1 MKKEY
6 THTTLV
12 TGCSGLVGYHVVKKL
27 AESIPDDYVVVGID
41 IKEPKYDYKQ
51 FGDKFVFHN
60 IDLTDYHKVS
70 AIFELYNINDVMNC
84 FGIKGTPAT
93 AKSYPV
99 NFLVPSIQAN
109 INLIKN
115 CQHHSAY
122 MCFLSS
128 VGVYAS
134 AEEFEEDTV
143 WETLPS
149 QHDWFPA
156 WSKRVPELIID
167 AYRQQ
172 FGWINWTI
180 LRPSNIFG
188 EYDNYGE
195 NAMAIPA
202 TIKKVYESDGEIE
215 AWGDGTPI
223 RDYVYA
229 GDIERHT
236 FFVKTLIDNFN
247 EVFKTPIT
255 DETYNKNEIK
265 IVFQEDS
272 DDNKWNY
279 ELVCFGKYHYFCCN
293 TYPNLHKIL
302 KYYAYDEEELYY
314 YTDLYLYHYLKD
326 EYKKE
331 NPDVKLMGDK
341 FIGPKDE

>member
-1 MKKEY
+1 MGSILKTMERKEY

-27 AESIPDDYVVVGID
+27 AESIPDGYLVVGID

-51 FGDKFVFHN
+51 YGDKFVFHN
-60 IDLTDYHKVS
+60 IDLTDYYKVS
-70 AIFELYNINDVMNC
+70 SIFELYNINDVMNC
-84 FGIKGTPAT
+84 FGIKGTPKT

-202 TIKKVYESDGEIE
+202 TIKKVFESDGEIE

-229 GDIERHT
+229 GDVAEACLISAKKRLHTEIINVGSGVETTIKEMIET
-236 FFVKTLIDNFN
+236 T
-247 EVFKTPIT
+247 
-255 DETYNKNEIK
+255 IK
-265 IVFQEDS
+265 ISGKDIKINWDTSKPNGEPKRKMNTEKQEDYGLLP
-272 DDNKWNY
+272 KYGFEEGIRKTY
-279 ELVCFGKYHYFCCN
+279 EHYKN
-293 TYPNLHKIL
+293 NIN
-302 KYYAYDEEELYY
+302 E
-314 YTDLYLYHYLKD
+314 
-326 EYKKE
+326 
-331 NPDVKLMGDK
+331 
-341 FIGPKDE
+341 

>member
-1 MKKEY
+1 MERKEY

-27 AESIPDDYVVVGID
+27 AESIPDGYLVVGID

-51 FGDKFVFHN
+51 YGDKFVFHN
-60 IDLTDYHKVS
+60 IDLTDYYKVS
-70 AIFELYNINDVMNC
+70 SIFELYNINDVMNC
-84 FGIKGTPAT
+84 FGIKGTPKT

-172 FGWINWTI
+172 FDWINWTI

-202 TIKKVYESDGEIE
+202 TIKKVFESNGEIE

-229 GDIERHT
+229 GDVAEACLISAKKRLHTEIINVGSGVETTIKEMIET
-236 FFVKTLIDNFN
+236 TIKVSGKD
-247 EVFKTPIT
+247 
-255 DETYNKNEIK
+255 IK
-265 IVFQEDS
+265 INWDTSKPNGEPKRKMNTEKQEHYGLLP
-272 DDNKWNY
+272 KYGFEEGIRKTY
-279 ELVCFGKYHYFCCN
+279 EHYKN
-293 TYPNLHKIL
+293 NIN
-302 KYYAYDEEELYY
+302 E
-314 YTDLYLYHYLKD
+314 
-326 EYKKE
+326 
-331 NPDVKLMGDK
+331 
-341 FIGPKDE
+341 

>member
-1 MKKEY
+1 MERKEY

-27 AESIPDDYVVVGID
+27 AESIPDGYLVVGID
-41 IKEPKYDYKQ
+41 IKEPKYDYEQ
-51 FGDKFVFHN
+51 YGDKFVFHN
-60 IDLTDYHKVS
+60 IDLTDYYKVS
-70 AIFELYNINDVMNC
+70 SIFELYNINDVMNC
-84 FGIKGTPAT
+84 FGIKGTPKT

-99 NFLVPSIQAN
+99 NFLVPSIEAN
-109 INLIKN
+109 INIIKN

-202 TIKKVYESDGEIE
+202 TIKKVFESNGEIE

-229 GDIERHT
+229 GDVAEACLISAKKRLHTEIINVGSGVETTIKEMIET
-236 FFVKTLIDNFN
+236 TIKVSGKD
-247 EVFKTPIT
+247 
-255 DETYNKNEIK
+255 IK
-265 IVFQEDS
+265 INWDTSKPNGEPKRKMNTEKQEDYGLLP
-272 DDNKWNY
+272 KYGFEEGIRKTY
-279 ELVCFGKYHYFCCN
+279 EHYKN
-293 TYPNLHKIL
+293 NIN
-302 KYYAYDEEELYY
+302 E
-314 YTDLYLYHYLKD
+314 
-326 EYKKE
+326 
-331 NPDVKLMGDK
+331 
-341 FIGPKDE
+341 

>member
-93 AKSYPV
+93 VKSYPV

-229 GDIERHT
+229 GDVAEACLISAKKRLHTEIINVGSGVETTIKEMIET
-236 FFVKTLIDNFN
+236 T
-247 EVFKTPIT
+247 
-255 DETYNKNEIK
+255 IK
-265 IVFQEDS
+265 ISGKDIKINWDTSKPNGEPKRKMNTEKQEDYGLLP
-272 DDNKWNY
+272 KYGFEEGIRKTY
-279 ELVCFGKYHYFCCN
+279 EHYKN
-293 TYPNLHKIL
+293 NIN
-302 KYYAYDEEELYY
+302 E
-314 YTDLYLYHYLKD
+314 
-326 EYKKE
+326 
-331 NPDVKLMGDK
+331 
-341 FIGPKDE
+341 

>member
-1 MKKEY
+1 MERKEY

-27 AESIPDDYVVVGID
+27 AESIPDGYLVVGID

-51 FGDKFVFHN
+51 YGDKFVFHN
-60 IDLTDYHKVS
+60 IDLTDYYKVS
-70 AIFELYNINDVMNC
+70 SIFELYNINDVMNC
-84 FGIKGTPAT
+84 FGIKGTPKT

-202 TIKKVYESDGEIE
+202 TIKKVFESNGEIE

-229 GDIERHT
+229 GDVAEACLISAKKRLHTEIINVGSGVETTIKEMIET
-236 FFVKTLIDNFN
+236 TIKVSGKD
-247 EVFKTPIT
+247 
-255 DETYNKNEIK
+255 IK
-265 IVFQEDS
+265 INWDTSKPNGEPKRKMNTEKQEDYGLLP
-272 DDNKWNY
+272 KYGFEEGIRKTY
-279 ELVCFGKYHYFCCN
+279 EHYKN
-293 TYPNLHKIL
+293 NIN
-302 KYYAYDEEELYY
+302 E
-314 YTDLYLYHYLKD
+314 
-326 EYKKE
+326 
-331 NPDVKLMGDK
+331 
-341 FIGPKDE
+341 

>member
-229 GDIERHT
+229 GDVAEACLISAKKRLHTEIINVGSGVETTIKEMIETTIKISGKDIKINWDTSKPNGEPRRRMNT
-236 FFVKTLIDNFN
+236 TIQEKYGLLPQTGFEEGVKR
-247 EVFKTPIT
+247 
-255 DETYNKNEIK
+255 TYN
-265 IVFQEDS
+265 
-272 DDNKWNY
+272 
-279 ELVCFGKYHYFCCN
+279 YF
-293 TYPNLHKIL
+293 
-302 KYYAYDEEELYY
+302 
-314 YTDLYLYHYLKD
+314 
-326 EYKKE
+326 KE
-331 NPDVKLMGDK
+331 NN
-341 FIGPKDE
+341 

>member
-1 MKKEY
+1 VGSILKTMERKEY

-27 AESIPDDYVVVGID
+27 AESIPDGYLVVGID

-51 FGDKFVFHN
+51 YGDKFVFHN
-60 IDLTDYHKVS
+60 IDLTDYYKVS
-70 AIFELYNINDVMNC
+70 SIFELYNINDVMNC
-84 FGIKGTPAT
+84 FGIKGTPKT

-202 TIKKVYESDGEIE
+202 TIKKVFESDGEIE

-229 GDIERHT
+229 GDVAEACLISAKKRLHTEIINVGSGVETTIKEMIET
-236 FFVKTLIDNFN
+236 T
-247 EVFKTPIT
+247 
-255 DETYNKNEIK
+255 IK
-265 IVFQEDS
+265 ISGKDIKINWDTSKPNGEPKRKMNTEKQEDYGLLP
-272 DDNKWNY
+272 KYGFEEGIRKTY
-279 ELVCFGKYHYFCCN
+279 EHYKN
-293 TYPNLHKIL
+293 NIN
-302 KYYAYDEEELYY
+302 E
-314 YTDLYLYHYLKD
+314 
-326 EYKKE
+326 
-331 NPDVKLMGDK
+331 
-341 FIGPKDE
+341 

>member
-1 MKKEY
+1 MERKEY

-27 AESIPDDYVVVGID
+27 AESIPDGYLVVGID

-51 FGDKFVFHN
+51 YGDKFVFHN
-60 IDLTDYHKVS
+60 IDLTDYYKVS
-70 AIFELYNINDVMNC
+70 SIFELYNINDVMNC
-84 FGIKGTPAT
+84 FGIKGTPKT

-202 TIKKVYESDGEIE
+202 TIKKVFESNGEIE

-229 GDIERHT
+229 GDVAEACLISAKKRLHTEIINVGSGVETTIKEMIET
-236 FFVKTLIDNFN
+236 T
-247 EVFKTPIT
+247 
-255 DETYNKNEIK
+255 IK
-265 IVFQEDS
+265 ISGKDIKINWDTSKPNGEPKRKMNTEKQEDYGLLP
-272 DDNKWNY
+272 KYGFEEGIRKTY
-279 ELVCFGKYHYFCCN
+279 EHYKN
-293 TYPNLHKIL
+293 NIN
-302 KYYAYDEEELYY
+302 E
-314 YTDLYLYHYLKD
+314 
-326 EYKKE
+326 
-331 NPDVKLMGDK
+331 
-341 FIGPKDE
+341 

>member
-1 MKKEY
+1 VGSILKTMERKEY

-27 AESIPDDYVVVGID
+27 AESIPDGYLVVGID

-51 FGDKFVFHN
+51 YGDKFVFHN
-60 IDLTDYHKVS
+60 IDLTDYYKVS
-70 AIFELYNINDVMNC
+70 SIFELYNINDVMNC
-84 FGIKGTPAT
+84 FGIKGTPKT

-202 TIKKVYESDGEIE
+202 TIKKVFESNGEIE

-229 GDIERHT
+229 GDVAEACLISAKKRLHTEIINVGSGVETTIKEMIET
-236 FFVKTLIDNFN
+236 TIKVSGKD
-247 EVFKTPIT
+247 
-255 DETYNKNEIK
+255 IK
-265 IVFQEDS
+265 INWDTSKPNGEPKRKMNTEKQEDYGLLP
-272 DDNKWNY
+272 KYGFEEGIRKTY
-279 ELVCFGKYHYFCCN
+279 EHYKN
-293 TYPNLHKIL
+293 NIN
-302 KYYAYDEEELYY
+302 E
-314 YTDLYLYHYLKD
+314 
-326 EYKKE
+326 
-331 NPDVKLMGDK
+331 
-341 FIGPKDE
+341 

>member
-51 FGDKFVFHN
+51 FGDKFVCHN

-229 GDIERHT
+229 GDVAEACLISAKKRLHTEIINVGSGVETTIKEMIET
-236 FFVKTLIDNFN
+236 T
-247 EVFKTPIT
+247 
-255 DETYNKNEIK
+255 IK
-265 IVFQEDS
+265 ISGKDIKINWDTSKPNGEPKRKMNTEKQEDYGLLP
-272 DDNKWNY
+272 KYGFEEGIRKTY
-279 ELVCFGKYHYFCCN
+279 EHYKN
-293 TYPNLHKIL
+293 NIN
-302 KYYAYDEEELYY
+302 E
-314 YTDLYLYHYLKD
+314 
-326 EYKKE
+326 
-331 NPDVKLMGDK
+331 
-341 FIGPKDE
+341 

>member
-1 MKKEY
+1 MERKEY

-27 AESIPDDYVVVGID
+27 AESIPDGYLVVGID

-51 FGDKFVFHN
+51 YGDKFVFHN
-60 IDLTDYHKVS
+60 IDLTDYYKVS
-70 AIFELYNINDVMNC
+70 SIFELYNINDVMNC
-84 FGIKGTPAT
+84 FGIKGTPKT

-202 TIKKVYESDGEIE
+202 TIKKVFESDGEIE

-229 GDIERHT
+229 GDVAEACLISAKKRLHTEIINVGSGVETTIKEMIET
-236 FFVKTLIDNFN
+236 T
-247 EVFKTPIT
+247 
-255 DETYNKNEIK
+255 IK
-265 IVFQEDS
+265 ISGKDIKINWDTSKPNGEPKRKMNTEKQEDYGLLP
-272 DDNKWNY
+272 KYGFEEGIRKTY
-279 ELVCFGKYHYFCCN
+279 EHYKN
-293 TYPNLHKIL
+293 NIN
-302 KYYAYDEEELYY
+302 E
-314 YTDLYLYHYLKD
+314 
-326 EYKKE
+326 
-331 NPDVKLMGDK
+331 
-341 FIGPKDE
+341 

>member
-1 MKKEY
+1 MERKEY

-27 AESIPDDYVVVGID
+27 AESIPDGYLVVGID

-51 FGDKFVFHN
+51 YGDKFVFHN
-60 IDLTDYHKVS
+60 IDLTDYYKVS
-70 AIFELYNINDVMNC
+70 SIFELYNINDVMNC
-84 FGIKGTPAT
+84 FGIKGTPKT

-115 CQHHSAY
+115 CQNHSAY

-202 TIKKVYESDGEIE
+202 TIKKVFESNGEIE

-229 GDIERHT
+229 GDVAEACLISAKKRLHTEIINVGSGVETTIKEMIET
-236 FFVKTLIDNFN
+236 TIKVSGKD
-247 EVFKTPIT
+247 
-255 DETYNKNEIK
+255 IK
-265 IVFQEDS
+265 INWDTSKPNGEPKRKMNTEKQEDYGLLP
-272 DDNKWNY
+272 KYGFEEGIRKTY
-279 ELVCFGKYHYFCCN
+279 EHYKN
-293 TYPNLHKIL
+293 NIN
-302 KYYAYDEEELYY
+302 E
-314 YTDLYLYHYLKD
+314 
-326 EYKKE
+326 
-331 NPDVKLMGDK
+331 
-341 FIGPKDE
+341 

>member
-1 MKKEY
+1 MERKEY

-27 AESIPDDYVVVGID
+27 AESIPDGYLVVGID

-51 FGDKFVFHN
+51 YGDKFVFHN
-60 IDLTDYHKVS
+60 IDLTDYYKVS
-70 AIFELYNINDVMNC
+70 SIFELYNINDVMNC
-84 FGIKGTPAT
+84 FGIKGTPKT

-229 GDIERHT
+229 GDVAEACLISAKKRLHTEIINVGSGVETTIKEMIET
-236 FFVKTLIDNFN
+236 TIKVSGKD
-247 EVFKTPIT
+247 
-255 DETYNKNEIK
+255 IK
-265 IVFQEDS
+265 INWDTSKPNGEPKRKMNTEKQEDYGLLP
-272 DDNKWNY
+272 KYGFEEGIRKTY
-279 ELVCFGKYHYFCCN
+279 EHYKN
-293 TYPNLHKIL
+293 NIN
-302 KYYAYDEEELYY
+302 E
-314 YTDLYLYHYLKD
+314 
-326 EYKKE
+326 
-331 NPDVKLMGDK
+331 
-341 FIGPKDE
+341 

>member
-229 GDIERHT
+229 GDVAEACLISAKKRLHTEIINVGSGVETTIKEMIET
-236 FFVKTLIDNFN
+236 T
-247 EVFKTPIT
+247 
-255 DETYNKNEIK
+255 IK
-265 IVFQEDS
+265 ISGKDIKINWDTSKPNGEPKRKMNTEKQEDYGLLP
-272 DDNKWNY
+272 KYGFEEGIRKTY
-279 ELVCFGKYHYFCCN
+279 EH
-293 TYPNLHKIL
+293 
-302 KYYAYDEEELYY
+302 
-314 YTDLYLYHYLKD
+314 
-326 EYKKE
+326 YKKTMSNE
-331 NPDVKLMGDK
+331 
-341 FIGPKDE
+341 